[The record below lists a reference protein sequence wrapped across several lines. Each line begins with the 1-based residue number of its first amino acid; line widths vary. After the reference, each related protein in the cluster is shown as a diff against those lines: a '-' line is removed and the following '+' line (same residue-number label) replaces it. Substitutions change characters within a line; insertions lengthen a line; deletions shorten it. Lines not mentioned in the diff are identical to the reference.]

1 VLKLKFVWPL
11 AAVAAVAAGLLIWWA
26 HERPAGEQPARSEAA
41 RAAATQGAA
50 GYAAGDTTVGSFN
63 WAMPAGTS
71 STVSAPLGAPRPPL
85 DGMAPSHFHAD
96 SAGKLVSNSST
107 RNELERLVALNTPQE
122 ARAQLQQLAKT
133 LPPAAA
139 RELNDLYA
147 HYTQYSTALVQ
158 AFPPG
163 VAPANEAEAL
173 KQLDGLH
180 ALRVEHFGAETAD
193 ALYGAEE
200 KTARQL
206 IELMRAQND
215 PKLTLEQKAQLAQEA
230 MSKHPPLSTGKSG
243 PR

>member
-1 VLKLKFVWPL
+1 MKFVRPL
-11 AAVAAVAAGLLIWWA
+11 AAVAAGLLVWWA
-26 HERPAGEQPARSEAA
+26 HERPAGDQPLRPDAA
-41 RAAATQGAA
+41 QIGPTQTAA
-50 GYAAGDTTVGSFN
+50 GELPASSFN

-71 STVSAPLGAPRPPL
+71 STVSAPLGAPRSPL
-85 DGMAPSHFHAD
+85 EGTAPSHFHAD
-96 SAGKLVSNSST
+96 SSGKLVSNSST

-122 ARAQLQQLAKT
+122 ARAQLQQLAKA

-180 ALRVEHFGAETAD
+180 ALRVEHFGAEMAD

-230 MSKHPPLSTGKSG
+230 MSKYPPLSTGKIG